1 MVSQSEVTKLVYNVR
16 LRITVIHDY
25 KKTYKHMPLLLASL
39 QTHASIGNIPCIV
52 IRVHVLL
59 TIFGSS
65 DYTKF
70 PDNLNILIF
79 RYKTIDSFDLYT

>member
-1 MVSQSEVTKLVYNVR
+1 MYLSIQKNYENVDLILVHLNSLVYNVR

-59 TIFGSS
+59 TIFG
-65 DYTKF
+65 YLTLR
-70 PDNLNILIF
+70 NHEVCRNRI
-79 RYKTIDSFDLYT
+79 